1 MNITKQAFM
10 VLHIGF
16 FFVLILLLLSCANVK
31 FNCDITN
38 IESPNIEGAVEECR
52 DNPTAM
58 ITKEF

>member
-1 MNITKQAFM
+1 M

>member
-31 FNCDITN
+31 FNGPIGVNQSTAIPVDDLILL
-38 IESPNIEGAVEECR
+38 ESS
-52 DNPTAM
+52 
-58 ITKEF
+58 